1 VPALPAIGTGNTPIS
16 IWYTCVTQVGT
27 GIAALPHI
35 SRENNFSYLAAGL
48 VLLLFIGAVLEYLP
62 GDTGPLIMQAGTV
75 AIIFISA
82 WTEKGIPSR
91 LVANLVFVLVMVLMV
106 AGGAL
111 LDMAGFSYMHLF
123 ILLCFFLWTTWLVA
137 HQVLFTGTITS
148 NDIVGAICIYMLLG
162 LIWAILYLFIAE
174 IVPGSFNGLP
184 QAPWLENFAAAIY
197 FSFVTI
203 TTLGYGDISPILPL
217 ARFLVIM
224 EAIVGV
230 FYMAIL
236 VASLIGVRMSIRES
250 AKKQ

>member
-1 VPALPAIGTGNTPIS
+1 LP
-16 IWYTCVTQVGT
+16 Y
-27 GIAALPHI
+27 I
-35 SRENNFSYLAAGL
+35 SRENNFSYLAVGL
-48 VLLLFIGAVLEYLP
+48 LLLLFLGGLLEYLP
-62 GDTGPLIMQAGTV
+62 GDIGPRIVQAGTV
-75 AIIFISA
+75 AIVFISA
-82 WTEKGIPSR
+82 WSARGVRSR
-91 LVANLVFVLVMVLMV
+91 LVANIIIVLVMGLMV

-111 LDMAGFSYMHLF
+111 LDMAGFSYIHLF

-137 HQVLFTGTITS
+137 QQVLFTGSITS

-162 LIWAILYLFIAE
+162 LIWAILYLFIAQA
-174 IVPGSFNGLP
+174 VPESFNGLS
-184 QAPWLENFAAAIY
+184 QASWQENFSAGVY

-217 ARFLVIM
+217 ARSLVVM

-236 VASLIGVRMSIRES
+236 VASLIGVRMSDRAA

>member
-1 VPALPAIGTGNTPIS
+1 MP
-16 IWYTCVTQVGT
+16 Y
-27 GIAALPHI
+27 I
-35 SRENNFSYLAAGL
+35 SRENNFSYLAVGL
-48 VLLLFIGAVLEYLP
+48 LLLLFLGGLLEYLP
-62 GDTGPLIMQAGTV
+62 GDIGPRIVQAGTV
-75 AIIFISA
+75 AIVFISA
-82 WTEKGIPSR
+82 WSARGVRSR
-91 LVANLVFVLVMVLMV
+91 LVANMIFVLVMGLMV

-111 LDMAGFSYMHLF
+111 LDMAGFSYIHLF

-137 HQVLFTGTITS
+137 QQVLFTGSITS

-162 LIWAILYLFIAE
+162 LIWAILYLFIAQA
-174 IVPGSFNGLP
+174 VPESFNGLS
-184 QAPWLENFAAAIY
+184 QAPWQENFSAGVY

-217 ARFLVIM
+217 ARSLVMM

-236 VASLIGVRMSIRES
+236 VASLIGVRMSDRAA